1 MSKSVLIFG
10 ISGFAGRYLAEEF
23 HEWGYEVSGSDLLR
37 NAYTPDYVRF
47 FQGDLLDGERV
58 RNIIG
63 SINPS
68 YIVNLAA
75 ISSVGAS
82 WEIPAETLNIN
93 VTGTINILEAA
104 RMQAELPKVLLIGSS
119 EEYAASDKPLNEQSE
134 LNANNPYGISKVTQE
149 RFAELYRRRYGMKIT
164 CVRPF
169 NHTGVGQKDSF
180 VLPGFCR
187 QAAEIE
193 KSGKAGVINVGNL
206 SVKRDFSHVKD
217 IVRAYRMIM
226 ESDEC
231 ITYNVGSGTAYG
243 LDEMLGFVIGLS
255 SREIRVEIDKS
266 RLRPVDTPVVCCDRS
281 LIEQKLGWKPRYTV
295 FDALK
300 EMYEYYCKG

>member
-1 MSKSVLIFG
+1 
-10 ISGFAGRYLAEEF
+10 
-23 HEWGYEVSGSDLLR
+23 
-37 NAYTPDYVRF
+37 
-47 FQGDLLDGERV
+47 
-58 RNIIG
+58 
-63 SINPS
+63 
-68 YIVNLAA
+68 
-75 ISSVGAS
+75 
-82 WEIPAETLNIN
+82 
-93 VTGTINILEAA
+93 
-104 RMQAELPKVLLIGSS
+104 
-119 EEYAASDKPLNEQSE
+119 
-134 LNANNPYGISKVTQE
+134 
-149 RFAELYRRRYGMKIT
+149 MKIT

-243 LDEMLGFVIGLS
+243 LDEMLGFIIGMS
-255 SREIRVEIDKS
+255 SREIRIEIDKS
-266 RLRPVDTPVVCCDRS
+266 RFRPVDTPIVRCDRS
-281 LIEQKLGWKPRYTV
+281 LIERRLGWKPRYTV

-300 EMYEYYCKG
+300 EMFEYYCKG